1 MWAFRL
7 NFESGKVG
15 SKRIGGYP
23 TWHSPTA
30 PFTAR
35 SAVVSY
41 TPSDTLTISKPLALA
56 FHLRPKMFEI
66 SSCSSDGFFSGH
78 FVLAVKSK
86 ANGRKVNLR
95 LAPGCTLSA
104 TQFSLQK

>member
-1 MWAFRL
+1 M
-7 NFESGKVG
+7 S

-23 TWHSPTA
+23 TWYSPTA
-30 PFTAR
+30 PFTTR

-41 TPSDTLTISKPLALA
+41 TLSNTLTISKPLALA

-66 SSCSSDGFFSGH
+66 SSRSSDGFLSGH
-78 FVLAVKSK
+78 FVLAIKSK

-95 LAPGCTLSA
+95 LTPGCTLSA